1 MICYQQQLIVVSV
14 FQKHAQIGKPML
26 KVNALAFDYIDKAVL
41 NDVTFSLDEG
51 KLLHLQGGN
60 GVGKTTLLKLLAGL
74 LQPSAGGVFWNNIS
88 INDDLPSW
96 QQRICYVGHKMGL
109 SLDLT
114 IRENCYFD
122 FHWQRRQISFGDLLE
137 NFDLT
142 ELAEIP
148 CNKLSQGQKR
158 RAALL
163 RIAMTDARLWLLD
176 EPFVALDKPAM
187 EALVKCLKQ
196 HLAGNGL
203 IVLTSHQSLA
213 DSFDDYEV
221 YTL

>member
-1 MICYQQQLIVVSV
+1 
-14 FQKHAQIGKPML
+14 ML
-26 KVNALAFDYIDKAVL
+26 KVNALAFDYIDKPVL
-41 NDVTFSLDEG
+41 SDVQFSLSAG

-60 GVGKTTLLKLLAGL
+60 GVGKTTLLRLLAGL
-74 LQPSAGGVFWNNIS
+74 LQPSSGGIFWNDAS

-109 SLDLT
+109 CPDLT

-122 FHWQRRQISFGDLLE
+122 LHWQRRQVSFPDLLKRF
-137 NFDLT
+137 NLSA
-142 ELAEIP
+142 LADIP
-148 CNKLSQGQKR
+148 CGKLSQGQKR

-163 RIAMTDARLWLLD
+163 RFAMTDARVWLLD
-176 EPFVALDKPAM
+176 EPFVALDRPSM
-187 EALVKCLKQ
+187 EVLAQCLKQ

-203 IVLTSHQSLA
+203 IVMTSHQSLA

-221 YTL
+221 YAL